1 MKNQSASDSMKNGQI
16 VTLWDFCD
24 VDICENEENQ
34 GGGSGRVAFDC
45 RNFLV
50 TSLLLD
56 DQDLPED
63 DDVDDTFDLLAIHYI
78 LQATELLGDDHHKVR
93 RPAEKMLLAAR
104 LGWFEMELSRRRLLR
119 LVRA

>member
-78 LQATELLGDDHHKVR
+78 LQATELLGDNHHKVR
-93 RPAEKMLLAAR
+93 RPVEKTLLAAR